1 MTQDERN
8 TQQIVRA
15 MPWETVALEP
25 DPAEVEKIDQQVPL
39 AWTQTLEQEQERAF
53 DQEILNS
60 LLALNDDELQQQVR
74 ETLTN
79 LNINVREVIQ
89 ELDTPEK
96 DRRGQHLDFDR

>member
-15 MPWETVALEP
+15 MSWETVALEP

-53 DQEILNS
+53 DQEVLNP
-60 LLALNDDELQQQVR
+60 LLALGDDELQQQVQ
-74 ETLTN
+74 EVLTEFD
-79 LNINVREVIQ
+79 INVREVMQ

-96 DRRGQHLDFDR
+96 DRRDQHLDFDR